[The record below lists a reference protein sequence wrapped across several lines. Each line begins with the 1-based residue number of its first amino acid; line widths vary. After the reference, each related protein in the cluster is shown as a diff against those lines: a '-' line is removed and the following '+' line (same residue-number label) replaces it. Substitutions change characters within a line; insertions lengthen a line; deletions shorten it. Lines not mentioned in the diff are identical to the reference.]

1 MRQCEICGKGS
12 IVRGQRIKLRGN
24 YNPTPK
30 KRKQPNLQP
39 TRILGR
45 KIKACT
51 TCIKSFNKMKTEI
64 NTVTVA

>member
-12 IVRGQRIKLRGN
+12 ILRGARIKLRGH

-30 KRKQPNLQP
+30 KRKNANLQP

-45 KIKACT
+45 RVIACVKCAKT
-51 TCIKSFNKMKTEI
+51 IAKKMAI
-64 NTVTVA
+64 